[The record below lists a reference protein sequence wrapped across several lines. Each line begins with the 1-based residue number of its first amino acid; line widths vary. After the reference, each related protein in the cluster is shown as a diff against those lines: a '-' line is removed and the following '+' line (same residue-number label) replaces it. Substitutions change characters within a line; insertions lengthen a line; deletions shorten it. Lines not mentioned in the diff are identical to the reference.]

1 MKKTTQIALACALSI
16 GAAAPALAQAEVSY
30 NIGVVSLYKSSGVDA
45 HNKQNDDA
53 TDKSTRPELQGGVD
67 VDFGNGFYVGN
78 WNSTGRFG
86 DANLEIDLYGGY
98 AGEVGPIGY
107 DAGVATYYFP
117 NNNLADVYNGT
128 EVYGSLSYGIVTFK
142 MTYGTGGATK
152 SADNKAKSRYSLTFA
167 QPINE
172 KLTAKF
178 VYADRNNAAEG
189 YYDYAVGA
197 DYDLGE
203 GLTVSG
209 TYSAASDKGQD
220 ASTTPGANA
229 IAARQ
234 GRLVVGLSKSF

>member
-45 HNKQNDDA
+45 HKKQNVAA
-53 TDKSTRPELQGGVD
+53 TNKSTRPELQGGVD

-107 DAGVATYYFP
+107 DAGVATYYYP
-117 NNNLADVYNGT
+117 NNNEADGWNGT
-128 EVYGSLSYGIVTFK
+128 EVYGSLSYGIVTLK
-142 MTYGTGGATK
+142 MTYGTAGYNNTD
-152 SADNKAKSRYSLTFA
+152 SKAKSRYSLTFA

-172 KLTAKF
+172 KLTAKL
-178 VYADRNNAAEG
+178 VYADRNSAADG
-189 YYDYAVGA
+189 FYDYAVGA
-197 DYDLGE
+197 DYDLGD

-220 ASTTPGANA
+220 ASTSAGANA
-229 IAARQ
+229 IAARK